1 MFNTVIW
8 ATDGSES
15 ADQALPF
22 AKDLARGPARQLV
35 VVHNKERLIG
45 GRSAGVP
52 VYADEEERETKI
64 LRQVEEI
71 RTEGIRTSFRHSSGF
86 AGHTADAIADVARE
100 LDADIVVVGTRGHG
114 PVAGLLVGSVTQRL
128 LHTAPCPVLA
138 VPMNAATRRSLVT
151 QESATVAP

>member
-8 ATDGSES
+8 ATDGSDA

-22 AKDLARGPARQLV
+22 AEDLARGPGRQLV

-45 GRSAGVP
+45 GRSAGFP
-52 VYADEEERETKI
+52 LYADEEERETKI
-64 LRQVEEI
+64 IRQVEEI
-71 RTEGIRTSFRHSSGF
+71 RAEGIRTTFRHSSGF
-86 AGHTADAIADVARE
+86 AGHTADAIADIARE
-100 LDADIVVVGTRGHG
+100 LDADVVVVGTRGHG

-138 VPMNAATRRSLVT
+138 VPMNAATRRSREPHET
-151 QESATVAP
+151 ATVAP